1 MNNLSNK
8 LQAIKDVTD
17 EIFDK
22 DLQETYVIS
31 IWDSRIT
38 FSSEYKLGIAARAMK
53 MDGVTSEINTAGF
66 TTITFKHFD
75 LTIEIVLS

>member
-8 LQAIKDVTD
+8 LQAVTD
-17 EIFDK
+17 ISNEIFGT
-22 DLQETYVIS
+22 DLENTYVIS
-31 IWDSRIT
+31 VWEHRIT
-38 FSSEYKLGIAARAMK
+38 FSSTYKTSIAARAMK